1 MIRSATA
8 SSVRASASVKK
19 RIGGIASSRRRTTAR
34 VWSSQSGEFHFART
48 SKPGYYVGVGLIAL
62 GFSLI
67 AYTWGRVAGTLSVAL
82 QLPYVISGGLTGLAL
97 VVVGATVISV
107 ATKRRDAA
115 LRARQL
121 DELAQV
127 LGQIASAATAAGARP
142 RRKAGR

>member
-1 MIRSATA
+1 LSAVDSDLGAPLAVPTPTEPPTETA
-8 SSVRASASVKK
+8 TNAGASRA
-19 RIGGIASSRRRTTAR
+19 GGRVAR
-34 VWSSQSGEFHFART
+34 WLAPESPV
-48 SKPGYYVGVGLIAL
+48 PVYVGVGLIAL

-107 ATKRRDAA
+107 ATKRRDAV

-121 DELAQV
+121 DELSEV
-127 LGQIASAATAAGARP
+127 LRLIASAAAARP
-142 RRKAGR
+142 PRRRAGR